1 MFKSIQWKLVA
12 VFILI
17 IVAIMLV
24 LGTFLQTK
32 IADFYYGNFSLQIN
46 RTFTT
51 ELAAQIEARTQDGNP
66 VKEIDQ
72 LLRDY
77 SGRLGI
83 NVNRNYYLLSRRN
96 AQVLATSQTSGVQ
109 TITYTDNI
117 IKSMTGEIGDTVNRN
132 LNYIDYA
139 IPIGGSEGYIIYI
152 RDTKDE
158 ILRMS
163 QTTFIMVLQAL
174 LIGVLI
180 SAVFG
185 FFLSR
190 TITSPIVNLT
200 QRAERLAQGD
210 YDSRIEVRS
219 KDEIG
224 KLARTFN
231 YMAMVITKTVGENAR
246 EKEKIE
252 TILKYMA
259 DGIIAFG
266 ATGEVIHINP
276 AAKEMLDIKEEGTI
290 LFDEFFAKLGL
301 DVCIAEF
308 IYLDRNNSVEKDFEI
323 GEKHFRINFAQFK
336 SEFDKEGGVVVVIQD
351 MTEVQKIDNMRRE
364 FVANVSHELRTP
376 LTTIKSYAETLLED
390 VPDERE
396 NDKLFLSVISKEV
409 DRMTRIV
416 KELLTLST
424 LDFSELKQ
432 SKQYFS
438 LDDLLK
444 EVVGRLSLEA
454 QQKNQTLS
462 YESSTAIPQILADRD
477 RIEQVVVNIV
487 TNALKYSAQETGVV
501 RVAAG
506 YLYNEIY
513 IKVKDNGI
521 GIPAKDVPRIFERF
535 YRVDKARA
543 RDNGGTGLGLAIAQE
558 IVRLHAGTI
567 SISSK
572 LGKGTEVLIKLP
584 VVSET

>member
-24 LGTFLQTK
+24 LGTFLQSR
-32 IADFYYGNFSLQIN
+32 IADFYYGNFSLQISK
-46 RTFTT
+46 TFTN
-51 ELAAQIEARTQDGNP
+51 ELAAQIEARTIEGNP
-66 VKEIDQ
+66 VREIDQ

-109 TITYTDNI
+109 SITYTDNI
-117 IKSMTGEIGDTVNRN
+117 IKAMTGETGDAIDRN
-132 LNYIDYA
+132 QSYIDYA
-139 IPIGGSEGYIIYI
+139 IPIGGSDGYIIYI

-163 QTTFIMVLQAL
+163 QTMFIMVLQAL

-180 SAVFG
+180 SGIFG
-185 FFLSR
+185 FVLSR
-190 TITSPIVNLT
+190 TITAPIVNLT

-210 YDSRIEVRS
+210 YDSRIEVRG

-224 KLARTFN
+224 KLSRTFN

-252 TILKYMA
+252 TILRYMA
-259 DGIIAFG
+259 DGIIAFD
-266 ATGEVIHINP
+266 ANGEVIHINP
-276 AAKEMLDIKEEGTI
+276 AAKEMLDIRDESTI
-290 LFDEFFAKLGL
+290 LFDEFFTKIGL

-308 IYLDRNNSVEKDFEI
+308 IYLDRDNSVEKSLEI
-323 GEKHFRINFAQFK
+323 GEKHFRVHFAQFK
-336 SEFDKEGGVVVVIQD
+336 SEIDKEGGVVVVIQD
-351 MTEVQKIDNMRRE
+351 MTETQRMDVMRRE

-376 LTTIKSYAETLLED
+376 LTTIKGYAETLQAD
-390 VPDERE
+390 MPDEKEEEKR
-396 NDKLFLSVISKEV
+396 FLDVISREV

-416 KELLTLST
+416 KDLLTLST
-424 LDFSELKQ
+424 LDFSVMKQ
-432 SKQYFS
+432 NKQYFS

-444 EVVGRLSLEA
+444 EVVGRLGLEA
-454 QQKNQTLS
+454 ESKKQILS
-462 YESSTAIPQILADRD
+462 YESSTAVPQIFADRD
-477 RIEQVVVNIV
+477 RMEQVIVNIV
-487 TNALKYSAQETGVV
+487 TNALKYSPHETGIV

-558 IVRLHAGTI
+558 IIRLHGGTI

-572 LGKGTEVLIKLP
+572 LGKGTEVLIKMPL
-584 VVSET
+584 VSED